1 MFVEQIVNE
10 QAYSYQE
17 IFSFKKIGYQ
27 RGLRGLP
34 TCVASAASYRCYS
47 CDRKARAANAQSFT
61 PWQKSTIEVVT
72 RRDHS
77 INGCSRHVHIGDVG
91 FPRGIESIEKILNLK
106 IVFQDLEKVL
116 NFPKMYIRY

>member
-91 FPRGIESIEKILNLK
+91 FPRGIESIEFKNC
-106 IVFQDLEKVL
+106 FSR
-116 NFPKMYIRY
+116 P